1 MPLIPSVS
9 EMANTTQ
16 DRRAAFGS
24 RTFAERQR
32 THDEIRASKAEV
44 IAARAEIGESY
55 LAANPSDIVVPFE
68 RGIEVVELVEET
80 RAARAE
86 AVALNCDRATD
97 VNNVALEFPVLGH
110 EFAADGPV
118 VALGTQ
124 PLLLAPIVR
133 YFGMMPILFNVF
145 VTRAHQ
151 PELIPNSPHLFHL
164 DPEDTISFKLLVH
177 LTDVDEE
184 CGPFHALPADLTQ
197 DVLEAVDYRGIQ
209 NLDDAQVDELVG
221 LDNVVRALGP
231 AGTVALADTTRCLH
245 FGARPR
251 AEGKPLREMVV
262 YHYLIPTSIAFVDD
276 PRVARRFLKQLEP
289 RGDPTWDA
297 LLGATLV

>member
-1 MPLIPSVS
+1 MGNSYK
-9 EMANTTQ
+9 
-16 DRRAAFGS
+16 DRREAFGS
-24 RTFAERQR
+24 RTFADRQR
-32 THDEIRASKAEV
+32 THDQMRAQKADV
-44 IAARAEIGESY
+44 IAQRVTLGQTY
-55 LAANPSDIVVPFE
+55 LADNRSDVRVHYE
-68 RGIEVVELVEET
+68 RAVEVVELVEET
-80 RAARAE
+80 QAARDE
-86 AVALNCDRATD
+86 AGALNQQRETD

-124 PLLLAPIVR
+124 PLLLAPVVR

-151 PELIPNSPHLFHL
+151 EEVIPNSPHLFHL
-164 DPEDTISFKLLVH
+164 DPEDTISFKFLVH
-177 LTDVDEE
+177 LTDVDED

-197 DVLEAVDYRGIQ
+197 KVLAAVDYRGIQ

-221 LDNVVRALGP
+221 WDSVVRALGP

-251 AEGKPLREMVV
+251 AEGKPLREMLV
-262 YHYLIPTSIAFVDD
+262 YHFLIPTSIVFNDD
-276 PRVARRFLKQLEP
+276 PKVARRFMTQLSP
-289 RGDPTWDA
+289 TGDPAWDA
-297 LLGATLV
+297 LIGATLV